1 MNLHFTIFPKRVLK
15 EPYFLRDSTVKL
27 NRVGNNRVKSQF
39 IFNRSFK
46 HIALIL
52 GLDQS
57 EIDRVRKIKQRLP
70 EHKLIGIARWI
81 IAPLESSQSALC
93 YLFVCED
100 NVAYLSAPEMV
111 FTNDTMS
118 IDSSTRRS
126 VYETTYHITNP
137 DKKYGYVNL
146 RFHSEFKLVTKR
158 RGPSKTKNLPK
169 GDPSSPDASLLAENE
184 ALRMKIAE
192 LEKLRDSMHN

>member
-1 MNLHFTIFPKRVLK
+1 MNLHFTIFPKRTQN

-27 NRVGNNRVKSQF
+27 NRIGNNRVKSQF
-39 IFNRSFK
+39 IFKRSFS
-46 HIALIL
+46 HIAVIL
-52 GLDQS
+52 GLEQS

-70 EHKLIGIARWI
+70 DHKLIGIARWS
-81 IAPLESSQSALC
+81 IASLESSRSALC

-111 FTNDTMS
+111 FTNDTIS

-126 VYETTYHITNP
+126 VYETTYNLTKP

-146 RFHSEFKLVTKR
+146 RFHSEYKLVTKR

-169 GDPSSPDASLLAENE
+169 GEPSSPYASLLAENE

-192 LEKLRDSMHN
+192 LEKLRDFTHN

>member
-1 MNLHFTIFPKRVLK
+1 MNIHFTIFPKRTQK

-27 NRVGNNRVKSQF
+27 NRIGNNRVKSQF
-39 IFNRSFK
+39 IFKRSFN

-52 GLDQS
+52 GLEQS

-70 EHKLIGIARWI
+70 DHKLIGIARWS
-81 IAPLESSQSALC
+81 IASLESSQSALC

-111 FTNDTMS
+111 FTNDTIS

-126 VYETTYHITNP
+126 VYETAYTLTKP
-137 DKKYGYVNL
+137 DTKYGYINL
-146 RFHSEFKLVTKR
+146 RFHSEYKLVTKR
-158 RGPSKTKNLPK
+158 RGPSKTKKMSKDELY
-169 GDPSSPDASLLAENE
+169 SAYTSLLAEYE
-184 ALRMKIAE
+184 ALGKEVVRLKNQYKAE
-192 LEKLRDSMHN
+192 